1 MIPNIP
7 RIDNTLQKVTILQ
20 ALDTMCVR
28 IRSDGNNQFIIRDI
42 EFFAS
47 TFSAFAR
54 DEDKF
59 IGHVESEGYSLEVMS
74 PTAIEDFT
82 DWLKEGAGLE
92 GTDCCT
98 R

>member
-7 RIDNTLQKVTILQ
+7 SIDNSLQKVTIFQ
-20 ALDTMCVR
+20 ALDTMCIR
-28 IRSDGNNQFIIRDI
+28 IRSDGNNQFIIRNI

-47 TFSAFAR
+47 ALSAFAR

-59 IGHVESEGYSLEVMS
+59 IGHVESEGCSLEVMS

-92 GTDCCT
+92 GTDCST
-98 R
+98 G